1 MQSRLSI
8 CLYISNPNIAQDLIT
23 ILRNQP
29 YDIQTVN
36 SSQELLDFVNA
47 HGEHIDCLI
56 IFQDNTVS
64 PLFNQLYEQGTL
76 LPVIVIESELDPKAT
91 AEKTQSLTCLYH
103 SAEVRQPVATLD
115 NIEKSIEQAITQFLH
130 LGPSCSLVEKPVA
143 SPKTSVGEK
152 QSSFLL
158 LQQRRLAE
166 KLKERLGYLG
176 VYYKRNPK
184 YFYRNLSQTQKRELI
199 DNLSTDYRGIILNYF
214 SDETEINQLIDQ
226 FVNQAFF
233 ADISV
238 SKVLEIH
245 MELIDEFSQ
254 QLKLE
259 GRSDEILLDYRLTII
274 DILAHLGEMYR
285 RSVPREDLLFDLLY
299 QID

>member
-1 MQSRLSI
+1 MTNRLSGDRYRLHI
-8 CLYISNPNIAQDLIT
+8 IDDPDHLIPY
-23 ILRNQP
+23 LR
-29 YDIQTVN
+29 DN
-36 SSQELLDFVNA
+36 SET
-47 HGEHIDCLI
+47 IDCLI
-56 IFQDNTVS
+56 VRRDGMIL

-76 LPVIVIESELDPKAT
+76 LPIIILEGDSNPLDHSSKVEPPT
-91 AEKTQSLTCLYH
+91 FLYH
-103 SAEVRQPVATLD
+103 SAEVRHQVEPLGDIQDTID
-115 NIEKSIEQAITQFLH
+115 RAITKFLH
-130 LGPSCSLVEKPVA
+130 LGPSCFLGDRPL
-143 SPKTSVGEK
+143 
-152 QSSFLL
+152 SSQREMLSENDQGFLL

-184 YFYRNLSQTQKRELI
+184 YFYRNLSPEDKQELI
-199 DNLSTDYRGIILNYF
+199 RQLSNSYREIILNYF
-214 SDETEINQLIDQ
+214 SEETDINQSIDQ

-238 SKVLEIH
+238 SRVLEIH
-245 MELIDEFSQ
+245 MELMDEFSQ

-259 GRSDEILLDYRLTII
+259 GRSEEILLDYRLTII

-285 RSVPREDLLFDLLY
+285 RSIPRGDLLFDLLN

>member
-8 CLYISNPNIAQDLIT
+8 CLYISDHRVAQNLKNILSSKS
-23 ILRNQP
+23 
-29 YDIQTVN
+29 YSIQLVD
-36 SSQELLDFVNA
+36 SSQELLDLVNS
-47 HGEHIDCLI
+47 HGGQIDCLV
-56 IFQDNTVS
+56 IFRDTTVS

-76 LPVIVIESELDPKAT
+76 LPVVIIEPELNFDTLP
-91 AEKTQSLTCLYH
+91 EKVEALTCLYH

-115 NIEKSIEQAITQFLH
+115 NVEKSLELAIAQFLH
-130 LGPSCSLVEKPVA
+130 LGPSCSLVKSPVFPPEKLV
-143 SPKTSVGEK
+143 SDE
-152 QSSFLL
+152 QLSFLL

-176 VYYKRNPK
+176 VFYKRNPK
-184 YFYRNLSQTQKRELI
+184 HFFRNLSKVQKEELI
-199 DNLSTDYRGIILNYF
+199 KHLTEEYRKIILNYF
-214 SDETEINQLIDQ
+214 SNETEINQFIDQ
-226 FVNQAFF
+226 FVNKAFF
-233 ADISV
+233 ADIAI

-254 QLKLE
+254 QLRIE

-285 RSVPREDLLFDLLY
+285 RSVPRENLY
-299 QID
+299 S

>member
-8 CLYISNPNIAQDLIT
+8 LIYISDHRIVQNLTNILKDKPYSIQLVDSAQKL
-23 ILRNQP
+23 LNL
-29 YDIQTVN
+29 VN
-36 SSQELLDFVNA
+36 SY
-47 HGEHIDCLI
+47 GEQIDCLVVYR
-56 IFQDNTVS
+56 DTTVS
-64 PLFNQLYEQGTL
+64 PLFNKLYEQGTL
-76 LPVIVIESELDPKAT
+76 LPVVIIEPELDFQTFPERTEA
-91 AEKTQSLTCLYH
+91 LTCFYH
-103 SAEVRQPVATLD
+103 SAEVRQPVTTLD
-115 NIEKSIEQAITQFLH
+115 DIEKSLERAITKFLH
-130 LGPSCSLVEKPVA
+130 LGPSCSIVKNSVLSSE
-143 SPKTSVGEK
+143 TSVSEK
-152 QSSFLL
+152 QLSFLL

-176 VYYKRNPK
+176 VFYNRNPK
-184 YFYRNLSQTQKRELI
+184 HFFRNLSETQKKELI
-199 DNLSTDYRGIILNYF
+199 NHLSEEYRKIVLNYF
-214 SDETEINQLIDQ
+214 SNETEVNQSIDQ
-226 FVNQAFF
+226 FVNKAFF
-233 ADISV
+233 ADIAV

-245 MELIDEFSQ
+245 IELIDEFSQ

>member
-1 MQSRLSI
+1 MQTRLSI
-8 CLYISNPNIAQDLIT
+8 CLC
-23 ILRNQP
+23 
-29 YDIQTVN
+29 
-36 SSQELLDFVNA
+36 SSDKHLTQLLTNHLSGDRYRLQIIDQLQNFVPFLKD
-47 HGEHIDCLI
+47 HSETIDCLI
-56 IFQDNTVS
+56 VTEEPAIL

-76 LPVIVIESELDPKAT
+76 LPVIIFQEIDAESPT
-91 AEKTQSLTCLYH
+91 FLYH
-103 SAEVRQPVATLD
+103 SAEVRHQVTELD
-115 NIEKSIEQAITQFLH
+115 EIQGIIDRAITKFLH
-130 LGPSCSLVEKPVA
+130 LGPSCFLADRSL
-143 SPKTSVGEK
+143 
-152 QSSFLL
+152 SSQKDVNTENHQGFLL

-184 YFYRNLSQTQKRELI
+184 YFYRNLSPEDKKALLKELI
-199 DNLSTDYRGIILNYF
+199 SHYREIILNYF
-214 SDETEINQLIDQ
+214 DEETDVNQAIDQ

-238 SKVLEIH
+238 SRVLEIH
-245 MELIDEFSQ
+245 MELMDEFSQ

-259 GRSDEILLDYRLTII
+259 GRSEEILLDYRLTII

-285 RSVPREDLLFDLLY
+285 RCIPRGDLLFDLLN